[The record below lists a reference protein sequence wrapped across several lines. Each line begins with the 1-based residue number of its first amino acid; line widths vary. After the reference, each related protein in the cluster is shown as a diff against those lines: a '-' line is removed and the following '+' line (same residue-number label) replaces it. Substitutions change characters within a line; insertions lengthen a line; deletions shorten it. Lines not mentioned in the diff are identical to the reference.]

1 MVIKM
6 VKHLIALVLVLGLEI
21 LQAPPAY
28 VGVWSM
34 A

>member
-6 VKHLIALVLVLGLEI
+6 VKHLVALVLVLGLVI
-21 LQAPPAY
+21 VKVPPAY
-28 VGVWSM
+28 VGAWSM

>member
-1 MVIKM
+1 MVL
-6 VKHLIALVLVLGLEI
+6 VKYLVAFVLVLSLEI

-28 VGVWSM
+28 VGAWSM